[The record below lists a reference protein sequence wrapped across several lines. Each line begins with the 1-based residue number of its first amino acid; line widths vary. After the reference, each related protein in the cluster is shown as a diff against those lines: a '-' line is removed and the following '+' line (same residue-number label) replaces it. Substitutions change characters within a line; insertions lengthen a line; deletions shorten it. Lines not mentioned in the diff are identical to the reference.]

1 LSRTWWILIVCPSI
15 TRVTS
20 LPKRLELS
28 FLFVLALPNASR
40 MGSHFRIF
48 CSGTLSAILSFWCIL
63 EQQYEMALSASLFV
77 YVLPEPDSPLM
88 LMTWVLIVES
98 RLARMCM
105 MKE

>member
-1 LSRTWWILIVCPSI
+1 
-15 TRVTS
+15 
-20 LPKRLELS
+20 
-28 FLFVLALPNASR
+28 
-40 MGSHFRIF
+40 
-48 CSGTLSAILSFWCIL
+48 
-63 EQQYEMALSASLFV
+63 MALSASLFV